1 MLYSLTHFP
10 TWVLHAA
17 LFSPMLFTHCTPG
30 FIPVDAVLTKTVQI
44 CSIKVARIEHFNWPL
59 EVYGV
64 VAARDVVDKRR
75 NPLFLRP
82 RNDCQVVYEKV
93 CILFSS
99 VYLFL
104 YFVD

>member
-1 MLYSLTHFP
+1 MYFP

-30 FIPVDAVLTKTVQI
+30 FIPVDAVLAKTVQV
-44 CSIKVARIEHFNWPL
+44 CSIKVAAMEHFNWPL

-64 VAARDVVDKRR
+64 VAARDAVDNRRR

-82 RNDCQVVYEKV
+82 RDDCQVVDEKV
-93 CILFSS
+93 LCILFFIFSFTL
-99 VYLFL
+99 VFC
-104 YFVD
+104 